1 MHQMFVTV
9 QYLQWMWIYLCVLQL
24 FAADEETRNEI
35 LQLKKEDA
43 EIQEDMALSEAAFVK
58 AEQKNEMLQA
68 EYQKVWRREF
78 GIDQACAS
86 TV

>member
-1 MHQMFVTV
+1 M
-9 QYLQWMWIYLCVLQL
+9 LQL

-68 EYQKVWRREF
+68 EYQKV
-78 GIDQACAS
+78 
-86 TV
+86 